1 MVSIK
6 QLRQCT
12 ARLFAVVVAFTLL
25 GAWIPVRAQDGNAP
39 DDGYYRFVTTS
50 ASEIV
55 GTALYANAS
64 SLCWKTLDENDLSF
78 IWKITKD
85 ENSTG
90 KAYYQMKN
98 IVTEGCLGSQDG
110 TALYPESQGLLV
122 DLVKQDDGSCLIK
135 CPGKTGD
142 FIYIHALGHG
152 NVDNSVGGSTGW
164 GRLSWGFVG

>member
-55 GTALYANAS
+55 GTALYANDS
-64 SLCWKTLDENDLSF
+64 SMCWKKIDEN
-78 IWKITKD
+78 
-85 ENSTG
+85 EN
-90 KAYYQMKN
+90 
-98 IVTEGCLGSQDG
+98 
-110 TALYPESQGLLV
+110 
-122 DLVKQDDGSCLIK
+122 
-135 CPGKTGD
+135 
-142 FIYIHALGHG
+142 
-152 NVDNSVGGSTGW
+152 
-164 GRLSWGFVG
+164 

>member
-110 TALYPESQGLLV
+110 PFARVAYKGTQDEGSGCHSPEQQGRNADRRTGKGQQLCRLFC
-122 DLVKQDDGSCLIK
+122 QCFDDRGTRHHLRQRRRR
-135 CPGKTGD
+135 
-142 FIYIHALGHG
+142 F
-152 NVDNSVGGSTGW
+152 
-164 GRLSWGFVG
+164 